1 MSTSLTSINGIY
13 RKVIAN
19 NEARLK
25 YTYVAGITYPATKS
39 LALFSIPFAATPS
52 NTSMFGLVSS
62 TDDATLINE
71 TFNGTL
77 NDIQYEPNLLFDSL
91 DKMMSR
97 PNTTEFTVDQRFI
110 NEGEFNATSVAIN
123 DYIYFSVLFKAD
135 IAGFNEDIYIM
146 CHEKANNLPV
156 SAIKM
161 TDSNVVSLGNNLY
174 VTKLNSS
181 FKIKNNNDGQ
191 ALDNFPLPYFSIA
204 HIETDINSGIDMYRR
219 LNVDFKIHDIAI
231 CACLNQS

>member
-25 YTYVAGITYPATKS
+25 YTYVAGITNPATKS
-39 LALFSIPFAATPS
+39 LALFSIPFADAVQNDAVQ

-62 TDDATLINE
+62 TDDAEQIRTDI
-71 TFNGTL
+71 NGT
-77 NDIQYEPNLLFDSL
+77 QYETNLRFDSL

-97 PNTTEFTVDQRFI
+97 PNTTEFAEGQFI
-110 NEGEFNATSVAIN
+110 NEGLFNATRVAIN
-123 DYIYFSVLFKAD
+123 DDIFFSVLFEVD
-135 IAGFNEDIYIM
+135 IEGFEDDIYIV
-146 CHEKANNLPV
+146 CHEDGNDIPV
-156 SAIKM
+156 SAIQIS
-161 TDSNVVSLGNNLY
+161 DSSVVSLGNNLY

-181 FKIKNNNDGQ
+181 FTIKNNNDGQ
-191 ALDNFPLPYFSIA
+191 ALDNFPLPYFTIA
-204 HIETDINSGIDMYRR
+204 HIEDGVYRR
-219 LNVDFKIHDIAI
+219 LNIDFKIHDIAI